1 MLNFPRDS
9 RKNSV
14 ENIVF
19 RNTYITGEVK
29 EVEDEATGKYKIEI
43 AGSGKDYPGIYAIT
57 VAESLS
63 VGQKVCVF
71 WERGNREKPIVAG
84 KLRDIETE
92 EEIEEVDAIGEPE
105 EVMVITKNAHT
116 ITETTAY
123 LKGEIDL
130 IGAAGNCTRRG
141 FQYGETTEYG
151 SDVHADGSFGE
162 GEYSLQV
169 SKE

>member
-19 RNTYITGEVK
+19 RNTYISGEIT
-29 EVEDEATGKYKIEI
+29 EVESEAANRYKVNI
-43 AGSGKDYPGIYAIT
+43 AASGKDYPSIYAIT
-57 VAESLS
+57 AAESLT
-63 VGQKVCVF
+63 VGQKVCVMF
-71 WERGNREKPIVAG
+71 ERGNREKPIVIG
-84 KLRDIETE
+84 KVRDIETE
-92 EEIEEVDAIGEPE
+92 EDIEEVNASGVPSV
-105 EVMVITKNAHT
+105 VMVITRDAHT

-141 FQYGETTEYG
+141 FQYGETAEYG